1 MKKCLILL
9 LLVGA
14 FVGTRAQQDPQFTQ
28 WMFEKISFN
37 PAAAGIEQMHCISMF
52 YRDQWDG
59 FDRDP
64 KIGLFNYGGKI
75 GDLPVGIGLT
85 LFSETLGQERNAI
98 FKVSGNYQ
106 LGLANDNILSMGLSF
121 GGYNKRL
128 GNSWIAIDPVAE
140 DIAIN
145 DQEISA
151 TSFDLG
157 IGVMFAKNDKYYAGI
172 SATHLT
178 GQDLKDMNIKM
189 SQHLYIMGGY
199 NFDLTSTLKLRSNIL
214 AKSDLNV
221 MTFDLNANVLWSDMV
236 WAGVS
241 YRYGDAIA
249 PMAGFQMSWMGGSGY
264 SKIPQKVM
272 LGYSYDATTS
282 EIRTYSSG
290 SHEIFVTY
298 CFNLISTPPQNRHAN
313 PRFL

>member
-1 MKKCLILL
+1 MKQGLILAV
-9 LLVGA
+9 LLVV
-14 FVGTRAQQDPQFTQ
+14 FVSARAQQDPQFTQ
-28 WMFEKISFN
+28 WMFDQVSFN
-37 PAAAGIEQMHCISMF
+37 PGAAGINGMHCVSMF

-64 KIGLFNYGGKI
+64 KTGLFNYQGRVGSMPI
-75 GDLPVGIGLT
+75 GVGLS
-85 LFSETLGQERNAI
+85 LFRESLGQERNTM

-106 LGLANDNILSMGLSF
+106 LPIGSNVLSAGLSL
-121 GGYNKRL
+121 GGYQKLL
-128 GNSWIAIDPVAE
+128 GNQWIAIDPVSQ
-140 DIAIN
+140 DNAIN
-145 DQEISA
+145 DDERSA

-157 IGVMFAKNDKYYAGI
+157 LGVMFANPGKYYAGL

-178 GQDLKDMNIKM
+178 GQDLKDLNIKM
-189 SQHLYIMGGY
+189 TQHIYIMGGY
-199 NFDLTSTLKLRSNIL
+199 NFDLTSSLKLRSNLL

-221 MTFDLNANVLWSDMV
+221 MTFDLNANVLWNDMV

-241 YRYGDAIA
+241 YRLQDAIA
-249 PMAGFQMSWMGGSGY
+249 PMAGFQMSWVGGSGY

-282 EIRTYSSG
+282 EIRTYSAG

-298 CFNLISTPPQNRHAN
+298 CFNIISNPPQNRHAN